1 LLQQFLYSIVHA
13 ILSLR
18 EFDVPLQLQIASTV
32 NLTHP
37 AAANEACDLERTKVC
52 ADIN

>member
-1 LLQQFLYSIVHA
+1 MLGA

-32 NLTHP
+32 KLTHS
-37 AAANEACDLERTKVC
+37 AAPNEAL
-52 ADIN
+52 